1 MKYEFINNN
10 FIFYKFFFLIILIFI
25 SIKNIIDLII
35 LNFSKNITFTKEDVL
50 KIMEYINITIYDKIV
65 NKIKVAIYSHSLN
78 NGGVERNTALLIN
91 YLAKIKIFDLYI
103 FTNIIT
109 KGEYKLSVNVKRII
123 VSNQLNRLKRH
134 LISNKI
140 NIFIYQS
147 YDKPII
153 TMLKGIKN
161 LKVIFYNHSCFL
173 FWIYYKNRYI
183 LNNIYNEYKNAKYVI
198 SIVPFE
204 NDFLFK
210 KWGINSIY
218 MNNFLTYDYIKVI
231 PSDLSSKKI
240 LMIGRGSDKNKRFEL
255 GIRSMNFIL
264 KEIPD
269 SEMIIISDD
278 KDIID
283 MKYLVNLL
291 KIQNNIKFVGYTS
304 TPEIYFKDASLH
316 IFPTIAEAFPM
327 VLSET
332 KIYGIPTIL
341 VGIDYVSASNEG
353 VVIIYDDNPETIAKH
368 AINILN
374 NQKYKK
380 KLAKKAR
387 ISMKKFNNK
396 ILFKKWVKLILFINK
411 GNYYY
416 QKLREEESKTST
428 INEENIIEKQLN
440 LLKMR
445 IPKMENITM
454 KDLLN
459 LSFVRD
465 MNNEI

>member
-1 MKYEFINNN
+1 MTIE
-10 FIFYKFFFLIILIFI
+10 
-25 SIKNIIDLII
+25 
-35 LNFSKNITFTKEDVL
+35 SKITV
-50 KIMEYINITIYDKIV
+50 
-65 NKIKVAIYSHSLN
+65 
-78 NGGVERNTALLIN
+78 
-91 YLAKIKIFDLYI
+91 
-103 FTNIIT
+103 
-109 KGEYKLSVNVKRII
+109 
-123 VSNQLNRLKRH
+123 
-134 LISNKI
+134 
-140 NIFIYQS
+140 
-147 YDKPII
+147 
-153 TMLKGIKN
+153 
-161 LKVIFYNHSCFL
+161 
-173 FWIYYKNRYI
+173 
-183 LNNIYNEYKNAKYVI
+183 
-198 SIVPFE
+198 
-204 NDFLFK
+204 
-210 KWGINSIY
+210 
-218 MNNFLTYDYIKVI
+218 
-231 PSDLSSKKI
+231 
-240 LMIGRGSDKNKRFEL
+240 
-255 GIRSMNFIL
+255 
-264 KEIPD
+264 
-269 SEMIIISDD
+269 ISDD

-341 VGIDYVSASNEG
+341 VGIDYVSASKEG

-387 ISMKKFNNK
+387 ISMKKFNNE

-428 INEENIIEKQLN
+428 INEKNILEKQLN

-445 IPKMENITM
+445 IPKLENISM

>member
-1 MKYEFINNN
+1 M
-10 FIFYKFFFLIILIFI
+10 
-25 SIKNIIDLII
+25 
-35 LNFSKNITFTKEDVL
+35 
-50 KIMEYINITIYDKIV
+50 
-65 NKIKVAIYSHSLN
+65 
-78 NGGVERNTALLIN
+78 
-91 YLAKIKIFDLYI
+91 
-103 FTNIIT
+103 
-109 KGEYKLSVNVKRII
+109 KRII
-123 VSNQLNRLKRH
+123 ISNQLNRLKRH
-134 LISNKI
+134 LISYKI

-147 YDKPII
+147 YDKSII
-153 TMLKGIKN
+153 TMLKGLKS

-173 FWIYYKNRYI
+173 FWIYYKNRFI
-183 LNNIYNEYKNAKYVI
+183 LNNIYNEYKNAKYII

-204 NDFLFK
+204 NTYLFK
-210 KWGINSIY
+210 NWGINSIY
-218 MNNFLTYDYIKVI
+218 MNNFLTYDYFKVI

-255 GIRSMNFIL
+255 GIRAMKFIL

-278 KDIID
+278 KDIINI
-283 MKYLVNLL
+283 KYLVNIL

-332 KIYGIPTIL
+332 KIFGIPNIL

-353 VVIIYDDNPETIAKH
+353 VVIVYDDNPTTIAKH

-374 NQKYKK
+374 NQKYKR

-387 ISMKKFNNK
+387 LSMKKFNNE

-411 GNYYY
+411 GYYYY
-416 QKLREEESKTST
+416 QQLREEDSKKST
-428 INEENIIEKQLN
+428 INEKHILERQLS
-440 LLKMR
+440 LMKMR
-445 IPKMENITM
+445 IPKMENITV

-465 MNNEI
+465 MIKDI